1 MRTGDLVVVRRDDDL
16 HFGEVTGRPE
26 SGAANNEDDYARRRG
41 VRWLGSRLCPSE
53 LRPSTNRHPTVQYQ
67 DRNAEAFRDLARD
80 CDASGGGTKPRA
92 AEAAPVKVGRLTLV
106 PYTRQD
112 ADVSVAQAAPVAAD
126 ATKVTRAHRL
136 HRTLLGDLADAAV
149 SRDLRVWTGRDKGH
163 AYDLLWSGGG
173 ALTLC
178 EVKSLTE
185 ENETDQLREAIG
197 QLLDYADDFR
207 PKELRRLAGAG
218 LDLT

>member
-1 MRTGDLVVVRRDDDL
+1 M
-16 HFGEVTGRPE
+16 
-26 SGAANNEDDYARRRG
+26 
-41 VRWLGSRLCPSE
+41 
-53 LRPSTNRHPTVQYQ
+53 
-67 DRNAEAFRDLARD
+67 
-80 CDASGGGTKPRA
+80 
-92 AEAAPVKVGRLTLV
+92 
-106 PYTRQD
+106 
-112 ADVSVAQAAPVAAD
+112 
-126 ATKVTRAHRL
+126 
-136 HRTLLGDLADAAV
+136 